1 MSTSSMVGAQRIS
14 IHEISAHV
22 YMRETPR
29 LLRKIACNSMIC
41 DCYILT
47 IIDGASTNEFWAWRA
62 SEQANIDGD
71 EWLRN
76 K

>member
-1 MSTSSMVGAQRIS
+1 MSTSSMVDAQRIS

-47 IIDGASTNEFWAWRA
+47 IIDGASTNKF
-62 SEQANIDGD
+62 
-71 EWLRN
+71 
-76 K
+76 